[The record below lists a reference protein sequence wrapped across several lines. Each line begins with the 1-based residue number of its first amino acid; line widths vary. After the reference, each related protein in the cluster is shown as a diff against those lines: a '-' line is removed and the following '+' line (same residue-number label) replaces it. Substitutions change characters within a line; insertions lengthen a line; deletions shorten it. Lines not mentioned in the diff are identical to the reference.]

1 MGILGPLARLTSSTT
16 LDMERIAKELEA
28 ERRGKVSAH
37 GGYFGALQLA
47 AEVAPRS
54 HVSEGPPSPSEI
66 IRKGNNLMYDHKSQ
80 QKLLDKLDYE
90 LWLLNQLAEY
100 QQVFDGGTD
109 IETFK
114 IRSGELGAEIGIK
127 LTDTFSPIPSQLTIA
142 MTPLVFT
149 ASYKILDMIFE
160 WILEENH
167 SAGNIKKVPWGF
179 QDKLKLLKGK
189 AKLQS
194 PPLFT
199 TKKYLHSYS
208 EALFRRL
215 LPYRNEI
222 VHNKAFS
229 VANDQLILASSKNK
243 NIGLTL
249 SRTQLGCLVR
259 FVVALARAL
268 AGVIEVDA
276 HRDSLLKYHLDSLTT
291 AHELKAFKQRKPI
304 LINVELEVSKRCGSF
319 PGNLKQVRDEVR
331 TQFPTQDVVFNLTV
345 QTVDGENLIAKWYF
359 KEEDVPTSDEV
370 TFDEG
375 SYRAHRV
382 A

>member
-1 MGILGPLARLTSSTT
+1 MSTT
-16 LDMERIAKELEA
+16 LDMERIAKELGA
-28 ERRGKVSAH
+28 EQRGKVSVR

-47 AEVAPRS
+47 AEVASRS
-54 HVSEGPPSPSEI
+54 RVSEGSPSPNEMI
-66 IRKGNNLMYDHKSQ
+66 KKGNNLMYDHKARQ
-80 QKLLDKLDYE
+80 ELLDKLDYE

-100 QQVFDGGTD
+100 QIFDGGTD
-109 IETFK
+109 IATLK
-114 IRSGELGAEIGIK
+114 IRDGKLDTTILDSGEENAPWSRVV
-127 LTDTFSPIPSQLTIA
+127 TDI
-142 MTPLVFT
+142 TPLVFT

-179 QDKLKLLKGK
+179 QEKLKLLKGK
-189 AKLQS
+189 PKLQY

-229 VANDQLILASSKNK
+229 VANDQLILSSSKNK

-249 SRTQLGCLVR
+249 SRAQLGCLVR
-259 FVVALARAL
+259 FIVALARAL
-268 AGVIEVDA
+268 TGVIKVDA
-276 HRDSLLKYHLDSLTT
+276 HRGRLLKYYLNSLTT
-291 AHELKAFKQRKPI
+291 AHGLRAFKQKK
-304 LINVELEVSKRCGSF
+304 LFLVNVEFAVSKRCDSF
-319 PGNLKQVRDEVR
+319 PVNLKQIRNTVSAK
-331 TQFPTQDVVFNLTV
+331 FPTQDVAFNLTV
-345 QTVDGENLIAKWYF
+345 QAVDGDNLVAKWYF

-375 SYRAHRV
+375 SYKAYRV
-382 A
+382 VD

>member
-1 MGILGPLARLTSSTT
+1 MNTT
-16 LDMERIAKELEA
+16 LDMERIAKELGA

-47 AEVAPRS
+47 AEVASCSR
-54 HVSEGPPSPSEI
+54 VSESPPSPNEI
-66 IRKGNNLMYDHKSQ
+66 IRKGINIMYDRKAQ

-100 QQVFDGGTD
+100 QIFDGGTD
-109 IETFK
+109 IATLKFRRGK
-114 IRSGELGAEIGIK
+114 LDTTILDSGEENFPWSRVAADI
-127 LTDTFSPIPSQLTIA
+127 
-142 MTPLVFT
+142 TPLVFT

-189 AKLQS
+189 AKLQY

-199 TKKYLHSYS
+199 TKKHLHSYS

-229 VANDQLILASSKNK
+229 AANDQLILSSSKNK
-243 NIGLTL
+243 NIPLTL
-249 SRTQLGCLVR
+249 SRAQLGCLVR

-268 AGVIEVDA
+268 AGLIEVDA
-276 HRDSLLKYHLDSLTT
+276 HRDRLLKYYLDSLKT
-291 AHELKAFKQRKPI
+291 AHGLQAFKQQKPPFVNI
-304 LINVELEVSKRCGSF
+304 EFEVPKQCGSF
-319 PGNLKQVRDEVR
+319 PVNLKQIRDKVSA
-331 TQFPTQDVVFNLTV
+331 TFPTQDVVFNLTV
-345 QTVDGENLIAKWYF
+345 QAVDGDNLVAKWYF
-359 KEEDVPTSDEV
+359 KGEDVPTLDEV
-370 TFDEG
+370 NFDEG
-375 SYRAHRV
+375 SYKAHRV

>member
-1 MGILGPLARLTSSTT
+1 MSTT
-16 LDMERIAKELEA
+16 LDMERIAKGLGA

-47 AEVAPRS
+47 VEVASRS
-54 HVSEGPPSPSEI
+54 RVSEGPPSPNEI
-66 IRKGNNLMYDHKSQ
+66 LKGDNLIYDDEAR

-90 LWLLNQLAEY
+90 LWLLNELTEY
-100 QQVFDGGTD
+100 QIFDGGTD
-109 IETFK
+109 IATLKFRRGK
-114 IRSGELGAEIGIK
+114 LDTIILDSGEENFPWSRVAADI
-127 LTDTFSPIPSQLTIA
+127 
-142 MTPLVFT
+142 TPLVFT

-160 WILEENH
+160 WILKENH

-179 QDKLKLLKGK
+179 QDKLKLLKDK
-189 AKLQS
+189 SKLQY

-199 TKKYLHSYS
+199 TQKYLHSYS

-229 VANDQLILASSKNK
+229 VCKDKLVLLSSKNK

-249 SRTQLGCLVR
+249 SRTELGCLVR

-268 AGVIEVDA
+268 AGVIEVNA
-276 HRDSLLKYHLDSLTT
+276 HMDRLLKYHLDSLKT
-291 AHELKAFKQRKPI
+291 AHKLRVFKQKKPF
-304 LINVELEVSKRCGSF
+304 LVNVEFEVPKQCGSF
-319 PGNLKQVRDEVR
+319 SVNLKQIRDKVRS
-331 TQFPTQDVVFNLTV
+331 QFSTQDVSFDLSV
-345 QTVDGENLIAKWYF
+345 QTVDGENIITKWYF
-359 KEEDVPTSDEV
+359 KEEEVPDLDKA

-375 SYRAHRV
+375 SYKAHRV
-382 A
+382 D